1 MAPGLSSSEAQERL
15 AKAGP
20 NEIPEHHDPAWL
32 ILLRKAWGPV
42 PWMLEVSLILELATH
57 HYTQAIIIGALIVF
71 NAVISFVEE
80 SKAQDALKL
89 LQKRLVV
96 RVRVLRDGTW
106 QTMDSQL
113 VVPDDVVHLRM
124 GDLVPADI
132 TLLDGTLSVDQ
143 SALTGESMPQ
153 DATAG
158 SHIYAG
164 SIVKRGE
171 ASGTV
176 TGTGI
181 HTYFGRTA
189 QLVGSAK
196 TASHLQ
202 ETILGIV
209 KYLLALDVL
218 LVIGVLLYSWI
229 HAVPLLD
236 TISFSLMLLVASVPV
251 ALPAVFTL
259 ASAVGAQELVSR
271 GVLVTRLSAI
281 EEAAAM
287 TVLFSDKTGTITENQ
302 LRLVD
307 IVPAEGM
314 TQDSVLRLALLSSDE
329 RSQDPIDLAII
340 GRARDQGMTAG
351 TAVISS
357 FTPFDSATKRTE
369 AIVVQDGV
377 TTHIV
382 KGSPQIVSTLVADGQ
397 SLMQEV
403 EVLAAK
409 GNRVL
414 AVAAGTDDH
423 LSMAGLLALEDPPRS
438 DSAELINDLKD
449 RGIRVVMVTGDT
461 PETARTIAAQIGLGT
476 RACDAATLRE
486 SSETSA
492 ALDCDVVAGV
502 LPEDKYRLVLQSQH
516 AGNIVGMTGDGVND
530 APALKQAE
538 VGIAVSNATDVARAA
553 ASAILT
559 NPGLSGIVTAVT
571 TGRQIYQR
579 MLSYTLNKIIKTL
592 QIALFLAVAFFLTG
606 RFVTSPRLIVLLLF
620 ANDFVTMSLASDTA
634 TASHLPDRWR
644 VSQLTGSA
652 LLLAFGWLIVAFG
665 TLYVGTN
672 VLRYS
677 LQQLQTLIFVML
689 VLTGQANV
697 YLVRERRHFWQ
708 SRPGRALLMSTLG
721 DLLVIGFMA
730 SRGILMTPLPLSVL
744 GLMLVAIVAYSVL
757 LDFYKIAVFR
767 WFHISA

>member
-1 MAPGLSSSEAQERL
+1 VAPGLSSSEAQERL

-32 ILLRKAWGPV
+32 ILLRKAWGTV

-71 NAVISFVEE
+71 NAVISFVQE

-218 LVIGVLLYSWI
+218 L
-229 HAVPLLD
+229 A
-236 TISFSLMLLVASVPV
+236 
-251 ALPAVFTL
+251 
-259 ASAVGAQELVSR
+259 
-271 GVLVTRLSAI
+271 
-281 EEAAAM
+281 
-287 TVLFSDKTGTITENQ
+287 
-302 LRLVD
+302 
-307 IVPAEGM
+307 
-314 TQDSVLRLALLSSDE
+314 
-329 RSQDPIDLAII
+329 
-340 GRARDQGMTAG
+340 
-351 TAVISS
+351 
-357 FTPFDSATKRTE
+357 
-369 AIVVQDGV
+369 
-377 TTHIV
+377 
-382 KGSPQIVSTLVADGQ
+382 
-397 SLMQEV
+397 
-403 EVLAAK
+403 
-409 GNRVL
+409 
-414 AVAAGTDDH
+414 
-423 LSMAGLLALEDPPRS
+423 
-438 DSAELINDLKD
+438 
-449 RGIRVVMVTGDT
+449 
-461 PETARTIAAQIGLGT
+461 
-476 RACDAATLRE
+476 
-486 SSETSA
+486 
-492 ALDCDVVAGV
+492 
-502 LPEDKYRLVLQSQH
+502 
-516 AGNIVGMTGDGVND
+516 
-530 APALKQAE
+530 
-538 VGIAVSNATDVARAA
+538 
-553 ASAILT
+553 
-559 NPGLSGIVTAVT
+559 
-571 TGRQIYQR
+571 
-579 MLSYTLNKIIKTL
+579 
-592 QIALFLAVAFFLTG
+592 
-606 RFVTSPRLIVLLLF
+606 
-620 ANDFVTMSLASDTA
+620 
-634 TASHLPDRWR
+634 
-644 VSQLTGSA
+644 
-652 LLLAFGWLIVAFG
+652 
-665 TLYVGTN
+665 
-672 VLRYS
+672 
-677 LQQLQTLIFVML
+677 
-689 VLTGQANV
+689 
-697 YLVRERRHFWQ
+697 
-708 SRPGRALLMSTLG
+708 
-721 DLLVIGFMA
+721 IGFMA

-767 WFHISA
+767 WFHIST